1 MLNLGSGVVRRSPAN
16 CGLGSLSNGLRDST
30 HGLQLGVLVV
40 AFGDK
45 ERGSSLLVPPP
56 TGQIGAR
63 RIPPE
68 ARYRWGHGSP
78 RVIRRWILSILLF
91 ALIATVP
98 GWQEAVP
105 QTRAVDGAV
114 TLPRPLAAAIDAV
127 VRARPDT
134 LAGGFAEQRSAKARP
149 RLDFLPVL
157 SLAVLVAVALSR
169 PDQPGPGRPSILWR
183 RHRVSLRAPPLL
195 RLT

>member
-1 MLNLGSGVVRRSPAN
+1 MGLHGDRAQIGGVRPQLAGGFLQGRDRPRDLGLEAVDRRGDGVRA
-16 CGLGSLSNGLRDST
+16 RDRA
-30 HGLQLGVLVV
+30 GVLVV

-45 ERGSSLLVPPP
+45 ERGSSLLVPPRP
-56 TGQIGAR
+56 GQIGAR
-63 RIPPE
+63 RILSE

-91 ALIATVP
+91 SLIATVA

-127 VRARPDT
+127 VRA
-134 LAGGFAEQRSAKARP
+134 LHVIF
-149 RLDFLPVL
+149 
-157 SLAVLVAVALSR
+157 
-169 PDQPGPGRPSILWR
+169 
-183 RHRVSLRAPPLL
+183 
-195 RLT
+195 

>member
-1 MLNLGSGVVRRSPAN
+1 M
-16 CGLGSLSNGLRDST
+16 C
-30 HGLQLGVLVV
+30 VLVV

-45 ERGSSLLVPPP
+45 ERGSSFLVPPRP
-56 TGQIGAR
+56 GQIGAR
-63 RIPPE
+63 RILPE
-68 ARYRWGHGSP
+68 ARYRLGHGSP

-91 ALIATVP
+91 TLIATVA

-114 TLPRPLAAAIDAV
+114 TLPRPLAVAIDAV
-127 VRARPDT
+127 VRARPDIVT
-134 LAGGFAEQRSAKARP
+134 GGFAEQRGAKARP
-149 RLDFLPVL
+149 RLDFLPVV

-169 PDQPGPGRPSILWR
+169 PDQPGHGRPSILWR

-195 RLT
+195 RLP